1 MAYRFAYFW
10 LDHDA
15 PVTPGRI
22 VQAAITMLIV
32 TLVSNWTCQYFFRW
46 FPFMGKHNPIFEFD
60 PDGKPLDVLL
70 GQWLWPHLK
79 TKPVEDWSNYQL
91 DTLEF
96 DRPKKLCTK
105 CGSRFRPHYAHPGG
119 FDKSVIIDQELED
132 LEASIKAEW
141 PDYIPVDRRIKIK

>member
-60 PDGKPLDVLL
+60 PDGKTLDVLL
-70 GQWLWPHLK
+70 GQWIWPFLK
-79 TKPVEDWSNYQL
+79 PEEKYLLEEVEERRMYWSNEKRGTSSMVTVTVDKEVTKTDIDSIEEELKKTVPGYKPVNR
-91 DTLEF
+91 T
-96 DRPKKLCTK
+96 
-105 CGSRFRPHYAHPGG
+105 
-119 FDKSVIIDQELED
+119 
-132 LEASIKAEW
+132 
-141 PDYIPVDRRIKIK
+141 IKIK